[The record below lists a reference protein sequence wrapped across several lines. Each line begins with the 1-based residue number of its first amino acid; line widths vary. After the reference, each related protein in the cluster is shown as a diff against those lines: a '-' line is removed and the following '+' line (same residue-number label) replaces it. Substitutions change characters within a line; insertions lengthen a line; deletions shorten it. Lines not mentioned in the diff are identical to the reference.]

1 MTVAGEPNRA
11 IRLFGITSGAAKT
24 RLEERAMRKNAL
36 ALFFGRLHL
45 DDGVAQRLGND
56 CAAEPRS
63 GLALPR
69 YLLADSKV
77 DGYANSAT
85 MADRPIMISRIAI
98 MSTRGW
104 KPV

>member
-11 IRLFGITSGAAKT
+11 IRLFGIMRAARQT
-24 RLEERAMRKNAL
+24 RIKESAMRKNAL

-69 YLLADSKV
+69 YL
-77 DGYANSAT
+77 G
-85 MADRPIMISRIAI
+85 RF
-98 MSTRGW
+98 
-104 KPV
+104 